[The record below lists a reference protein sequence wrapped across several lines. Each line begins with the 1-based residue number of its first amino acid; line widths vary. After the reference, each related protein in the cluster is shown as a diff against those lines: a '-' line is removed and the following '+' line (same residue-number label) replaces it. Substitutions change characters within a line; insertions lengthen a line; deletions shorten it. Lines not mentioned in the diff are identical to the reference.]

1 MKLYYSPG
9 SCSLSPHIALREAGL
24 DFELIHVDT
33 KTHTWGAG
41 NNYYDINS
49 LGYVPALE
57 TADGDIFR
65 EGVTLIQYIAD
76 LVPAAGLAPASGTLA
91 RYRLEEWLV
100 FFNSEI
106 HKAFIPLFYSEH
118 GGAYINIAR
127 EKLLSRFAWLDQQL
141 ADKAFITGAQ
151 FSIADGY
158 LFALV
163 GWAQAEWLISVYNLD
178 IDLTDYKNI
187 AAWYQ
192 RVLAR
197 PAVRQALK
205 EEGIDFLPL
214 I

>member
-24 DFELIHVDT
+24 DFELIRVDT

-41 NNYYDINS
+41 NNYYDINP

-76 LVPAAGLAPASGTLA
+76 LAPDAGLAPASGTLA

-127 EKLLSRFAWLDQQL
+127 EKLLSRLRGSTSSWRIKYLSPGRSSRLPMAICSRWL
-141 ADKAFITGAQ
+141 AGRRR
-151 FSIADGY
+151 SG
-158 LFALV
+158 
-163 GWAQAEWLISVYNLD
+163 
-178 IDLTDYKNI
+178 
-187 AAWYQ
+187 
-192 RVLAR
+192 
-197 PAVRQALK
+197 
-205 EEGIDFLPL
+205 
-214 I
+214 

>member
-24 DFELIHVDT
+24 DFELIRVDT

-76 LVPAAGLAPASGTLA
+76 LAPDAGLAPASGTLA

-100 FFNSEI
+100 FLI
-106 HKAFIPLFYSEH
+106 VKFIKPLFPSF
-118 GGAYINIAR
+118 IA
-127 EKLLSRFAWLDQQL
+127 STAGP
-141 ADKAFITGAQ
+141 I
-151 FSIADGY
+151 SILRARSC
-158 LFALV
+158 F
-163 GWAQAEWLISVYNLD
+163 
-178 IDLTDYKNI
+178 
-187 AAWYQ
+187 
-192 RVLAR
+192 RVLR
-197 PAVRQALK
+197 GSTSSWRIKHLSPERSSR
-205 EEGIDFLPL
+205 LPTAICSRWL
-214 I
+214 AGRRRSG